1 MALQQDLF
9 TGEITEY
16 CEDCDNGTDQR
27 CINCQW
33 HYSLYGKD
41 KYQQF
46 VLNGKVLKR
55 GEYMKECAI
64 KNCTSTELV
73 YSGTDAFCLG
83 VVTEQI
89 CYNCANTYAQVKQ
102 IVSTVNA

>member
-1 MALQQDLF
+1 M
-9 TGEITEY
+9 
-16 CEDCDNGTDQR
+16 
-27 CINCQW
+27 
-33 HYSLYGKD
+33 
-41 KYQQF
+41 
-46 VLNGKVLKR
+46 NGKAPILKALTR
-55 GEYMKECAI
+55 EREMPMKECAI
-64 KNCTSTELV
+64 KNCTSTELI